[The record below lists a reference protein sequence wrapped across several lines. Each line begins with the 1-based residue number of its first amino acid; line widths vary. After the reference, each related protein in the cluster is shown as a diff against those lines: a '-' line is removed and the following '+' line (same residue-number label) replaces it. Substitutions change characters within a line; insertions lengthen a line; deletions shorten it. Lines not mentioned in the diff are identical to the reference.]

1 MSRFISRY
9 GGIYEHSPW
18 VAERVVAMHG
28 KLDDIGQIRDLMA
41 KVVDD
46 ASTEEKVKLIQ
57 NHPELVI
64 RQQDQ
69 ERLTPESRQEQKNAG
84 LDSFA
89 PEDVAR
95 FAILNKN
102 YREKF
107 GFPFVIAVWG
117 KTQFEILAAFES
129 RIRNDLETEFSNAM
143 NEIHKIASMRLER
156 MEAGSVDEI
165 G

>member
-1 MSRFISRY
+1 MSRFVYKY

-28 KLDDIGQIRDLMA
+28 KLDDIDQIRDLMA

-46 ASTEEKVKLIQ
+46 ASTEEKVRLIQ

-64 RQQDQ
+64 KQQEQ

-84 LDSFA
+84 LDSFSA
-89 PEDVAR
+89 KEVAR
-95 FAILNKN
+95 FDILNKK

-117 KTQFEILAAFES
+117 KTQFEILTAFEN
-129 RIRNDLETEFSNAM
+129 RIKNDLETEFSNAM
-143 NEIHKIASMRLER
+143 SEIHKIASMRLER
-156 MEAGSVDEI
+156 MEAGSDDEI

>member
-46 ASTEEKVKLIQ
+46 ASTEEKVRLIQ

-64 RQQDQ
+64 KQQEQ

-84 LDSFA
+84 LDSFS
-89 PEDVAR
+89 PKEVAR
-95 FAILNKN
+95 FDILNKK
-102 YREKF
+102 YR
-107 GFPFVIAVWG
+107 
-117 KTQFEILAAFES
+117 
-129 RIRNDLETEFSNAM
+129 
-143 NEIHKIASMRLER
+143 
-156 MEAGSVDEI
+156 
-165 G
+165 